1 LILARGF
8 VQALDAN
15 KDGLVSREEFLEGF
29 SKWFEKW
36 NTGGNGVLTEAQL
49 RAGIN
54 KDLMAFRGGPPPGF
68 GPPPDFEGPPDFMDP
83 DEMR

>member
-1 LILARGF
+1 

-36 NTGGNGVLTEAQL
+36 NTGENHPRSVEY
-49 RAGIN
+49 
-54 KDLMAFRGGPPPGF
+54 
-68 GPPPDFEGPPDFMDP
+68 
-83 DEMR
+83 MRTPKSNFLSIQ